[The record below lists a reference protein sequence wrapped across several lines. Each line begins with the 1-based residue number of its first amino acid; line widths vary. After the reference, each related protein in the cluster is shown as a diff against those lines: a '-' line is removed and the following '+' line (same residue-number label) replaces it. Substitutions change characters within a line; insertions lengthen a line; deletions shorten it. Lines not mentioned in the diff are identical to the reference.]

1 MADFTMSLF
10 TLLVVVAAAFGL
22 VNWAKRAATGD
33 RAATMGLYLLF
44 GMPGALLFVA
54 GLALVVN
61 GTEGG
66 WFAIGI
72 GLGLAL
78 PLLRQFRLALARV
91 TPLDPHSPIDYSGL
105 AILLSVASF
114 LFFTL
119 ILSNDPVEIAPTTTG
134 EMVTSLLINLFTFLA
149 LAYVAVGY
157 RNYRTG
163 PEATARLGLFRP
175 TPKQIQVG
183 LLGVIPAFA
192 FAIFGSLLTTIFQP
206 DVVDRL
212 GENIDNL
219 TSGVQNPAG
228 ALLLGLSAGIGEEVL
243 FRGALQPRF
252 GIGLTTALWVL
263 LHTQYELTWVML
275 GLVLLG
281 FFLGWM
287 RNRYGTV
294 AAIITHATYNALVV
308 LLQMSLN

>member
-1 MADFTMSLF
+1 MSLF
-10 TLLVVVAAAFGL
+10 ALLLVVGAAFGL
-22 VNWAKRAATGD
+22 VNWAKRASTGD

-44 GMPGALLFVA
+44 GMPGVLLFIA
-54 GLALVVN
+54 GLALVTN

-72 GLGLAL
+72 GAGFSL
-78 PLLRQFRLALARV
+78 PLVRPFRQALAKV
-91 TPLDPHSPIDYSGL
+91 TPMDPESPIDYSGL
-105 AILLSVASF
+105 AILLSVAAF

-119 ILSNDPVEIAPTTTG
+119 ILSDEPVEIAATSTST
-134 EMVTSLLINLFTFLA
+134 MVTSLLINLLTFLG

-163 PEATARLGLFRP
+163 EEATARLGLTKP
-175 TPKQIQVG
+175 TAQQIQVG
-183 LLGVIPAFA
+183 LLAVIPAFG
-192 FAIFGSLLTTIFQP
+192 FAIIGSILTNIFQP
-206 DVVDRL
+206 EVVDRL

-228 ALLLGLSAGIGEEVL
+228 ALLLGLAAGIGEEVL

-252 GIGLTTALWVL
+252 GIALSTGLWVL

-275 GLVLLG
+275 GLALMGFLLG
-281 FFLGWM
+281 WL

-294 AAIITHATYNALVV
+294 AAIITHAVYNTLVV
-308 LLQMSLN
+308 LLQMSIN

>member
-10 TLLVVVAAAFGL
+10 TLLLTVSAAFGL
-22 VNWAKRAATGD
+22 VNWAKRAHTGD
-33 RAATMGLYLLF
+33 KAATMGLYLLF
-44 GMPGALLFVA
+44 GTPGVLLFVA

-72 GLGLAL
+72 GVGFSL
-78 PLLRQFRLALARV
+78 PLLRPFRQALAKV
-91 TPLDPHSPIDYSGL
+91 TPMDPESPIDYSGL
-105 AILLSVASF
+105 AVLLSVAAF

-119 ILSNDPVEIAPTTTG
+119 ILSDDPVEISPTTTG
-134 EMVTSLLINLFTFLA
+134 DMVTALLINLLTFLG

-157 RNYRTG
+157 RNYRSG
-163 PEATARLGLFRP
+163 EEATVRLGLTKP
-175 TPKQIQVG
+175 TVKQVQVG

-192 FAIFGSLLTTIFQP
+192 FAILGSILTSIFQP

-252 GIGLTTALWVL
+252 GIALSTGLWVL

-275 GLVLLG
+275 GLVLMGVL
-281 FFLGWM
+281 LGWI

-294 AAIITHATYNALVV
+294 AAIITHAAYNALVV
-308 LLQMSLN
+308 LLQMSIN

>member
-1 MADFTMSLF
+1 MALFSL
-10 TLLVVVAAAFGL
+10 LLVVSAAFGL

-72 GLGLAL
+72 GLGLSL
-78 PLLRQFRLALARV
+78 PLIRPLRVALSRV
-91 TPLDPHSPIDYSGL
+91 TPMDPDSPIDYSGL

-119 ILSNDPVEIAPTTTG
+119 ILGDEPVEIAPTSTG
-134 EMVTSLLINLFTFLA
+134 DMVTSLLVNLATFLA

-163 PEATARLGLFRP
+163 EEATLRLGLIRP
-175 TPKQIQVG
+175 TTEQVRVG
-183 LLGVIPAFA
+183 LLGVIPAFV
-192 FAIFGSLLTTIFQP
+192 FAMIGSILTNIFQP
-206 DVVDRL
+206 EVVDRL

-252 GIGLTTALWVL
+252 GIVLTTALWTL

-281 FFLGWM
+281 LFLGWM

-294 AAIITHATYNALVV
+294 AAIVTHATYNALVV
-308 LLQMSLN
+308 LLQMAIN

>member
-1 MADFTMSLF
+1 MFDFTMSLF
-10 TLLVVVAAAFGL
+10 SLLLVVAAAFGL

-33 RAATMGLYLLF
+33 KAATMGLYLLF
-44 GMPGALLFVA
+44 GMPGVLLFVA

-61 GTEGG
+61 GNEGG

-72 GLGLAL
+72 GAGFSL
-78 PLLRQFRLALARV
+78 PLLRPFRRALAKV
-91 TPLDPHSPIDYSGL
+91 TPMDPESPIDYSGL
-105 AILLSVASF
+105 AILLSVAAF
-114 LFFTL
+114 LLVTL
-119 ILSNDPVEIAPTTTG
+119 IFSDEPVEISATSTSD
-134 EMVTSLLINLFTFLA
+134 MVTSLMFNLLTFLG

-163 PEATARLGLFRP
+163 EEATLRLGLTSP
-175 TPKQIQVG
+175 TPKQVQVG
-183 LLGVIPAFA
+183 LLAVVPAFI
-192 FAIFGSLLTTIFQP
+192 FAMIGSILTNIFQP
-206 DVVDRL
+206 EVVDRL

-228 ALLLGLSAGIGEEVL
+228 AILLGLSAGIGEEVL

-252 GIGLTTALWVL
+252 GIVLSTALWVL

-281 FFLGWM
+281 FLLGWL
-287 RNRYGTV
+287 RNRYGTT

-308 LLQMSLN
+308 LLQMSIN

>member
-1 MADFTMSLF
+1 LFSL
-10 TLLVVVAAAFGL
+10 LLVVAAAFGL

-33 RAATMGLYLLF
+33 KAATMGLYLLF
-44 GMPGALLFVA
+44 GMPGVLLFVA

-61 GTEGG
+61 GNEGG

-72 GLGLAL
+72 GLGFSL
-78 PLLRQFRLALARV
+78 PLLRPFRQAVSKV
-91 TPLDPHSPIDYSGL
+91 TPMDSESPIDYSGL
-105 AILLSVASF
+105 AILLSVAAF
-114 LFFTL
+114 LLVTL
-119 ILSNDPVEIAPTTTG
+119 IFSDEPVEISATSTG
-134 EMVTSLLINLFTFLA
+134 DMVRALLVNLLTFLG

-163 PEATARLGLFRP
+163 EEATVRLGLTRP
-175 TPKQIQVG
+175 TAKQIQVG
-183 LLGVIPAFA
+183 LLAVVPAFI
-192 FAIFGSLLTTIFQP
+192 FAMIGSILTNIFQP
-206 DVVDRL
+206 EVVDRL

-228 ALLLGLSAGIGEEVL
+228 AILLGLSAGIGEEVL

-252 GIGLTTALWVL
+252 GIALSTALWVL

-281 FFLGWM
+281 FLLGWL
-287 RNRYGTV
+287 RNRYGTI
-294 AAIITHATYNALVV
+294 AAIVTHATYNALVV
-308 LLQMSLN
+308 LLQMSIN